1 MNGQIKMK
9 IPVLRRNNSKHSLL
23 KITLKIKDKTGG
35 RFTYH
40 STKTKRI
47 FSIVRQQ
54 NFSEAF
60 VKVDYGQGFNN
71 SGSYKNKQDLLFAL
85 KAFTKTLF
93 FEGSNY
99 EH

>member
-1 MNGQIKMK
+1 MK
-9 IPVLRRNNSKHSLL
+9 IPVLRRINSKSPRL

-54 NFSEAF
+54 DFLEAF

-71 SGSYKNKQDLLFAL
+71 TGFYKNKQDLLSAL
-85 KAFTKTLF
+85 KAFTESKVFKGGKNETQ
-93 FEGSNY
+93 
-99 EH
+99 